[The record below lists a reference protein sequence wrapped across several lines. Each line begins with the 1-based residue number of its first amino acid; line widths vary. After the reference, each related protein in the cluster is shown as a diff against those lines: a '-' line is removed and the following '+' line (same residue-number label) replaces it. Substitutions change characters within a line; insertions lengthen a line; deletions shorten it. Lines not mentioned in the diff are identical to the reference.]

1 MNGITKQTFQDADE
15 KTRFGILF
23 DYQFTTAQDIKEIK
37 ELMQKHPH
45 GCEERFQNLE
55 NRKFKNIVFSG
66 CMGFLGGFSAMV
78 SAMVAKL
85 KFWS

>member
-23 DYQFTTAQDIKEIK
+23 DYQFTTAQDIREIK
-37 ELMQKHPH
+37 NLMQKHPH
-45 GCEERFQNLE
+45 GCEERFKKLE
-55 NRKFKNIVFSG
+55 NRKLKDTIVSG
-66 CMGFLGGFSAMV
+66 GLGLIGGF

-85 KFWS
+85 KFWG